1 MTQIIAKEI
10 FLIPKNKPPERWFFN
25 ARAGRAIEILKGV
38 FGIAWRV
45 AWRLFGTGLRP
56 VQPHAVA
63 NRLGTNRNELRFRT
77 VEFDFP
83 YFFIYK

>member
-1 MTQIIAKEI
+1 M
-10 FLIPKNKPPERWFFN
+10 RWFFN

-56 VQPHAVA
+56 VQLPARA
-63 NRLGTNRNELRFRT
+63 NRLGTNRNELRFDRRK
-77 VEFDFP
+77 FDFSNIF
-83 YFFIYK
+83 YINKFIRKKRKIKIWHKL